1 VVAQRAVPFPLPL
14 GEGFSEGEGFS
25 YTMRTLLF
33 VLGLYGAHRVLLLF
47 SATYAE
53 RMRHLDRQLT
63 WVSVILVVYLLA
75 NVLMRFLAYGR

>member
-1 VVAQRAVPFPLPL
+1 
-14 GEGFSEGEGFS
+14 
-25 YTMRTLLF
+25 MRTLLF

-75 NVLMRFLAYGR
+75 NVLIRLLAYGH